1 MTNSNL
7 FMAALAASLLA
18 TSAIGETIT
27 ASAKDVSVT
36 WQPDAQTV
44 ETRSSADAYTHAAY
58 ELRPINKKGTVP
70 IQRIELNQAAATLSL
85 RTVGQHVING
95 QACDADCIYLF
106 PGVDYKLRVTMYRGN
121 APKISVPV
129 GVVKVD
135 TNGVAV
141 RRQAS
146 VVEDSIRADAG
157 TCPSGAKDRSIG
169 CDVKPL

>member
-1 MTNSNL
+1 MTKNKL
-7 FMAALAASLLA
+7 FIAALAASLLA
-18 TSAIGETIT
+18 TGAIGETIT
-27 ASAKDVSVT
+27 ATAKDVSVT

-44 ETRSSADAYTHAAY
+44 ETRSNADAYTHAAY

-70 IQRIELNQAAATLSL
+70 IQRIVLNQAAATLSL
-85 RTVGQHVING
+85 RTVGQHTING
-95 QACDADCIYLF
+95 QVCDANCIYLF
-106 PGVDYKLRVTMYRGN
+106 PGVDYKLRVTMIRNG

-129 GVVKVD
+129 GMVKVD

-146 VVEDSIRADAG
+146 VVEESIRADAG

-169 CDVKPL
+169 CDIKPL

>member
-1 MTNSNL
+1 MTKNKL

-18 TSAIGETIT
+18 SNAIGETIT
-27 ASAKDVSVT
+27 ASAKNVSVT

-44 ETRSSADAYTHAAY
+44 EARSSADYTHAAY

-106 PGVDYKLRVTMYRGN
+106 PGVDYKLRVMMFRNG

-135 TNGVAV
+135 TNGVVV
-141 RRQAS
+141 RRS
-146 VVEDSIRADAG
+146 
-157 TCPSGAKDRSIG
+157 
-169 CDVKPL
+169 

>member
-1 MTNSNL
+1 MTKNKL

-27 ASAKDVSVT
+27 ATAKDVTVT

-44 ETRSSADAYTHAAY
+44 EARSAGEYTDAAY

-70 IQRIELNQAAATLSL
+70 VQRIELNQAAATLSL
-85 RTVGQHVING
+85 RTVGQHSING
-95 QACDADCIYLF
+95 KVCDADCIYLF
-106 PGVDYKLRVTMYRGN
+106 PGVDYQLRVTMFRNG

-141 RRQAS
+141 RRS
-146 VVEDSIRADAG
+146 
-157 TCPSGAKDRSIG
+157 
-169 CDVKPL
+169 

>member
-1 MTNSNL
+1 MTRNKL

-27 ASAKDVSVT
+27 ASAKDVTVT

-44 ETRSSADAYTHAAY
+44 EARSAGAYTHAAY
-58 ELRPINKKGTVP
+58 ELRPINQKGTVP
-70 IQRIELNQAAATLSL
+70 VQRIELNQATATLNL

-95 QACDADCIYLF
+95 QACDTDCIYLF
-106 PGVDYKLRVTMYRGN
+106 PGVDYKLRVTMIRNG

-141 RRQAS
+141 RRS
-146 VVEDSIRADAG
+146 
-157 TCPSGAKDRSIG
+157 
-169 CDVKPL
+169 

>member
-1 MTNSNL
+1 MTKNK
-7 FMAALAASLLA
+7 FFTAALAASLLT

-58 ELRPINKKGTVP
+58 ELRPINQKGTVP
-70 IQRIELNQAAATLSL
+70 IQRIALNEATATLSL

-106 PGVDYKLRVTMYRGN
+106 PGVDYKLRVMMFRNG

-135 TNGVAV
+135 TNGVVV
-141 RRQAS
+141 RRS
-146 VVEDSIRADAG
+146 
-157 TCPSGAKDRSIG
+157 
-169 CDVKPL
+169 